1 MADVEALAWLAIDVG
16 GANLKAA
23 HSGGV
28 VRSSP
33 FPVWKEPAKLG
44 TAVAA
49 LVANLPAFDRV
60 AVTMTAELC
69 DCFETK
75 RDGVQ
80 CVVQAVGEALPGR
93 SIVYWGT
100 DGRFHDEA
108 SIRST
113 PLVAAASNW
122 LALASVAARVAGH
135 GPAILIDVGSTTAD
149 LIPLQAGRV
158 VARGRTD
165 TERLRSGELVYVG
178 VSRTPICALGVELPF
193 QGTAVGLAA
202 EFFATTRDVYTILGD
217 LLPDP
222 SDVSTA
228 DGRPATRERSLER
241 LARMVCADRESCTTA
256 DVEALARAADE
267 AIRDRLIAAARRAC
281 AATIGE
287 PDAAIV
293 SGSGEFLARRAA
305 ESLVG
310 PRGTIQ
316 SLGDLWGRDASDGAC
331 ARALIELAED
341 WGRGHG
347 DVP

>member
-1 MADVEALAWLAIDVG
+1 MNQIEKQRWLGIDVG

-23 HSGGV
+23 HGDGPA
-28 VRSSP
+28 RTSP
-33 FPVWKEPAKLG
+33 FAVWKEPQLLSEAIAEL
-44 TAVAA
+44 TARF
-49 LVANLPAFDRV
+49 PPFDRV

-75 RDGVQ
+75 REGVL
-80 CVVQAVGEALPGR
+80 CVVRAVADALPGR
-93 SIVYWGT
+93 SILYWGT
-100 DGRFHDEA
+100 DGRFHDET

-122 LALASVAARVAGH
+122 LALASVAAKVAEE

-149 LIPLQAGRV
+149 LIPLDAGRA

-165 TERLRSGELVYVG
+165 TERLRNGELVYVG
-178 VSRTPICALGVELPF
+178 VSRTPVCALGVELPF

-202 EFFATTRDVYTILGD
+202 EFFATARDVYTILGD
-217 LLPDP
+217 LPPDP
-222 SDVSTA
+222 SDDSTA
-228 DGRPATRERSLER
+228 DGRPATRQRSLER

-267 AIRDRLIAAARRAC
+267 AIRDRLVVAARRAC
-281 AATIGE
+281 ATTIGE
-287 PDAAIV
+287 PTTAIV

-305 ESLVG
+305 EILVG
-310 PRGTIQ
+310 APGTIQ
-316 SLGDLWGRDASDGAC
+316 SLGDLWGRDASDAAC

-341 WGRGHG
+341 WERFH
-347 DVP
+347 DDAP